1 MNTYIDFPQYTQ
13 THRYTQYT
21 DILAGIRAADNHQKL
36 YVFKLAQFPVI

>member
-13 THRYTQYT
+13 THTYT

-36 YVFKLAQFPVI
+36 